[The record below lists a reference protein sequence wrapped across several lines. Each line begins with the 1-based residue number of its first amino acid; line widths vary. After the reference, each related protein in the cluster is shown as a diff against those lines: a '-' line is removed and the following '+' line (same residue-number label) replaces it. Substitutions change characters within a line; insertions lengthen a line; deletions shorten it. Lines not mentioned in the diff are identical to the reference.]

1 MQKFY
6 LFILF
11 QESGER
17 SIKESSGGGEFKYD
31 ENLCKC
37 HNVPPT
43 SITIQKKKKK
53 KKELLKSKQE
63 KNQKFHWINKQK
75 HIRKL

>member
-17 SIKESSGGGEFKYD
+17 SIKESSGGGEFKSD
-31 ENLCKC
+31 ENFCKC

-43 SITIQKKKKK
+43 SITIQKK
-53 KKELLKSKQE
+53 LRRRRR
-63 KNQKFHWINKQK
+63 NF
-75 HIRKL
+75 